1 MYKVGDMVR
10 IRDLPVGAGN
20 DPLDPTLWFN
30 SEMKKMA
37 GRIFFIKDVYESPWT
52 GRVRYKLLGDFSN
65 WEWSSGFLIP
75 MCQRTE

>member
-1 MYKVGDMVR
+1 MYRVGDIVMVK
-10 IRDLPVGAGN
+10 DLPVGSGN
-20 DPLDPTLWFN
+20 DPLDPALWFN

-37 GRIFFIKDVYESPWT
+37 GNTYFIRKVCESPW
-52 GRVRYKLLGDFSN
+52 GIRYKLCGDLSN